1 MPPFFLR
8 QVTKWRI
15 QQNTWKMEAHMT
27 FVKFMGVILLGAG
40 LIVFAGSIFAAKD
53 AADSNAMAIVAVIMF
68 LVSWLCL

>member
-1 MPPFFLR
+1 
-8 QVTKWRI
+8 
-15 QQNTWKMEAHMT
+15 MT